1 MKANLTES
9 QVAFFQELL
18 PAGTLINSEQL
29 FEYGH
34 DETEDLSYP
43 PAIVL
48 KPTSVSEISE
58 IMRYC
63 HAEKIPVTPAGART
77 GLSGGSLPIHGGVL
91 LSMEKFNKIL
101 KFELF
106 KFLKMKVRKC
116 LTRCSPNV
124 ATCCPIIECWL
135 LQIQSYLPRTTHSIH
150 G

>member
-1 MKANLTES
+1 MQIS
-9 QVAFFQELL
+9 
-18 PAGTLINSEQL
+18 INSTQIEHL
-29 FEYGH
+29 TTLLKEKAFVLYDTLVEYGH

-77 GLSGGSLPIHGGVL
+77 GLSGGSLPINGGVL

-101 KFELF
+101 K
-106 KFLKMKVRKC
+106 R
-116 LTRCSPNV
+116 
-124 ATCCPIIECWL
+124 
-135 LQIQSYLPRTTHSIH
+135 
-150 G
+150 